1 MNISDIQIPLASSE
15 TSPAALNGTLAIP
28 EGDGP
33 FPAVV
38 MIHEVFGV
46 DEVMRKQIERLASAG
61 YLVLMPDLFSRGGA
75 RKCLTATFRA
85 LTSGS
90 GQAFNDIEAA
100 RELLLARPDSNG
112 KIGVIGFCM
121 GGGFALMLANRG
133 YDAAGINYGQ
143 LPKDLDAALA
153 GACPIIGSFGGSD
166 KSLKG
171 AAAKLEN
178 ALTVAGIEH
187 DVKEYPEAGHAF
199 MNPTMAGPWWLQPV
213 LKRAV
218 GVKPDPEASADAWLR
233 IEEFFGAQ
241 LK

>member
-1 MNISDIQIPLASSE
+1 MKISDIQIPVGSNQSDP
-15 TSPAALNGTLAIP
+15 SPLNGVLAIP
-28 EGDGP
+28 DGEGP

-38 MIHEVFGV
+38 MVHEVFGV
-46 DEVMRKQIERLASAG
+46 DPVMRKQIARLASAG

-85 LTSGS
+85 LTSGT
-90 GQAFNDIEAA
+90 GQAFTDIEAA
-100 RELLLARPDSNG
+100 RELLLARTDCNG

-143 LPKDLDAALA
+143 LPKDLDVALA

-171 AAAKLEN
+171 AATKLES
-178 ALTVAGIEH
+178 ALTLAGIEH
-187 DVKEYPEAGHAF
+187 DVKEYPGAGHAF
-199 MNPTMAGPWWLQPV
+199 MNPMMAGPWWLQPV

-218 GVKPDPEASADAWLR
+218 GVKPDPEAATDAWLR